1 MHKINLINKKGLDV
15 IVQKYK
21 TVIIYRHINNHTGDL
36 RLGHSLRFWFLYPN
50 FHYCTGFFHSNN
62 TIHREN
68 PILIISGTCGPQF

>member
-36 RLGHSLRFWFLYPN
+36 RLGHSLWDLVKVLVPLSKLSLLHRFFP
-50 FHYCTGFFHSNN
+50 F
-62 TIHREN
+62 
-68 PILIISGTCGPQF
+68 Q